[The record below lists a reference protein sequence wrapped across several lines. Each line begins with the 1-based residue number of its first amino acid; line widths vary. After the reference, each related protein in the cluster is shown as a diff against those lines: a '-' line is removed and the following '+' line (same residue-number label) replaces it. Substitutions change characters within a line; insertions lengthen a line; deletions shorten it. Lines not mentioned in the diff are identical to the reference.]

1 PTRNQKNA
9 SCDHGRSVN
18 QRTNRRR
25 SFHRIRQPDVKRE
38 LPGLAGGTAE
48 NQQCDEGGAGAD
60 GQKSRVFEAT
70 ASLVVKQKG
79 AAVVVE
85 PKHPEK
91 EPEIADARGDES
103 FLRRSGG
110 ARPLD
115 PEANQQIGR
124 ESNQF
129 PANEK

>member
-1 PTRNQKNA
+1 M
-9 SCDHGRSVN
+9 N
-18 QRTNRRR
+18 QRTNRCR

-38 LPGLAGGTAE
+38 LPGFADGTAE
-48 NQQCDEGGAGAD
+48 NQQRDKSGAGANA
-60 GQKSRVFEAT
+60 QQSRLFQAT

-91 EPEIADARGDES
+91 EPKIADARGDES

-110 ARPLD
+110 ARSLD

-124 ESNQF
+124 KSNQF